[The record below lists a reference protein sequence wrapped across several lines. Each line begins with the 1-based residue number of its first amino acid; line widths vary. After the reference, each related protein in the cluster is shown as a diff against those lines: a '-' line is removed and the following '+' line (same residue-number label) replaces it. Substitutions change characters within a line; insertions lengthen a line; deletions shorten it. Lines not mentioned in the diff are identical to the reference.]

1 MRTENMIK
9 LNKVIGKALVEV
21 AHEAYEKRIERMKS
35 RPFDEVV
42 KSIKTFKET
51 RYNKANGYFADDA
64 LRYFDKRLEEEYE
77 EIWLEIEND
86 ADVDWFNAIERF
98 RW

>member
-1 MRTENMIK
+1 MKTENTIK
-9 LNKVIGKALVEV
+9 LNKAIGKALVEV

-35 RPFDEVV
+35 RPFDEVI
-42 KSIKTFKET
+42 KSIKTYRET
-51 RYNKANGYFADDA
+51 RYNKANGYFASDA

-77 EIWLEIEND
+77 EIWLEIED
-86 ADVDWFNAIERF
+86 VADVDWFNAIERF

>member
-1 MRTENMIK
+1 MKTENTIK
-9 LNKVIGKALVEV
+9 LNKAIGKALVEV

-35 RPFDEVV
+35 RPFDEVI
-42 KSIKTFKET
+42 KSIKTYRKT

-64 LRYFDKRLEEEYE
+64 LRYFDERLEKEYE
-77 EIWLEIEND
+77 EIWLEIEDVAD
-86 ADVDWFNAIERF
+86 ADWFDAIERF